1 MDIKVKRY
9 YLLKQRQKETEKELA
24 ALREE
29 ITAYCQNRGISE
41 LESGGYTL
49 KLVQKN
55 NKEYDDEKLYE
66 VLSDPEVWRLLSK
79 ADPAKISS
87 LLKLKVISEETIR
100 PAVSLKPVQMLLV
113 DKK

>member
-24 ALREE
+24 ALRDE
-29 ITAYCQNRGISE
+29 ITAYCKDLGISE
-41 LESGGYTL
+41 FESGGYTL

-55 NKEYDDEKLYE
+55 HREYDDDKLYE
-66 VLSDPEVWRLLSK
+66 ALADPTVWRLLSK

-87 LLKLKVISEETIR
+87 LLKLKVISEEAIL
-100 PAVSLKPVQMLLV
+100 PALSLKPVHMLLV